1 MAREGKNVCD
11 TGYIRVDTIDDAFIK
26 KLMQIKSNP
35 DMIKVRTTELDFVDI
50 NKIEAELKSIEQA
63 IENLTNTL
71 SENSSSTAAAYIIK
85 QIEKL
90 DANKAKLESSLYSAM
105 QNNKI
110 VQSEKETKDIIYDYI
125 CCLLEN
131 FEFMSYQEKNE
142 LIKKAVKKC
151 ICSNDGIHIIF

>member
-1 MAREGKNVCD
+1 MDIRTYVKNGNQFSYYYCARMAREGKNVCD

-71 SENSSSTAAAYIIK
+71 SENSSSTA
-85 QIEKL
+85 
-90 DANKAKLESSLYSAM
+90 
-105 QNNKI
+105 
-110 VQSEKETKDIIYDYI
+110 
-125 CCLLEN
+125 CLLYT
-131 FEFMSYQEKNE
+131 S
-142 LIKKAVKKC
+142 
-151 ICSNDGIHIIF
+151 